1 MLRIPF
7 LGGPGPVTG
16 TSRFYVD
23 IGVVGKAMF
32 TELGGLQIETE
43 IKEYAEGGL
52 NEYVHRLPGR
62 TKVGNLT
69 LKRGMAQDDRLLRW
83 YLKVVSGRIE
93 RHNVTVQVFGVDGS
107 KLFRWDFKD
116 AYPVKWIGP
125 QLSASGNA
133 LAIDTLEL
141 AHSGLT
147 SFLER

>member
-1 MLRIPF
+1 MLRVPF
-7 LGGPGPVTG
+7 LGNPGAVTG

-23 IGVVGKAMF
+23 IGGVGKAMF

-43 IKEYAEGGL
+43 VKEYAEGGL
-52 NEYVHRLPGR
+52 NEFVHRLPGR
-62 TKVGNLT
+62 TRVGNLT
-69 LKRGMAQDDRLLRW
+69 LKRGMAQDDRLLHW
-83 YLKVVSGRIE
+83 YLRVVSGRVE

-107 KLFRWDFKD
+107 RLFRWDFKD

-141 AHSGLT
+141 AHGGLA
-147 SFLER
+147 SFF